1 MQVADE
7 FRAREQVASAFL
19 KATSPAKAAPVLDI
33 PQSTSI
39 MAHLVV
45 KSTAPNSLSHPQSAV
60 ISELSP
66 VTSSVS
72 PEPIADS
79 TSITALKA
87 RLAALQVSHF
97 FFVDRNA
104 LLIRHRLPVPP
115 HLPNQHCPFLNRAL
129 QLRQVKKDP
138 RRCYTVARQSKG
150 PPTTLSVHRLI
161 RKHPSRLPTSIPH
174 FCNLQTP
181 PPTLHPFKT
190 RARLICTQPLQREKT

>member
-7 FRAREQVASAFL
+7 FRAREQVESAFL

-45 KSTAPNSLSHPQSAV
+45 KSTAPNSLSRPESAV
-60 ISELSP
+60 TSEHSP

-87 RLAALQVSHF
+87 RLAALQVSHL
-97 FFVDRNA
+97 FFVDGNA

-115 HLPNQHCPFLNRAL
+115 HLPNQNCPSLSRAL
-129 QLRQVKKDP
+129 QLRQVKMDP
-138 RRCYTVARQSKG
+138 RRRYTVVAHQSKG
-150 PPTTLSVHRLI
+150 PPTTLRVYCLI
-161 RKHPSRLPTSIPH
+161 RKHLSRLPTSIPH
-174 FCNLQTP
+174 FFNL
-181 PPTLHPFKT
+181 
-190 RARLICTQPLQREKT
+190 